1 MLNYYISISNG
12 FKRSPKLYSLDEEE
26 KWKDRESFN
35 YELYKEELIK
45 DSEQI
50 KLNPNKKIEPN
61 IDYIED
67 LFNQTKEFTKDD
79 YIKLLRLDTSKSP
92 SYIMR

>member
-1 MLNYYISISNG
+1 M
-12 FKRSPKLYSLDEEE
+12 
-26 KWKDRESFN
+26 
-35 YELYKEELIK
+35 YKEELIK

-92 SYIMR
+92 SYITEVNSFRTKRILKISKKCLSELLGQILSI